1 MSLKKNSKFSI
12 KAKLLSAIIPITSA
26 MIIVLVVIAYN
37 VSASMI
43 KRNAE
48 ELLETSVDKQSS
60 NIEAWMTENLNSF
73 NSAKKAIEAD
83 RQNEKS
89 LQKTVDSYYDFNA
102 NSKNGIYIADQ
113 NGKVIKAKKSD
124 KTISNPLNSTWFK
137 EGLTRVNMAFG
148 DPYTSEDGSKVISA
162 TGMLDDNSKNI
173 RVIAADFSLD
183 RISNIVNSSISM
195 EGAKA
200 FLVNKNTM
208 QIMADRNSSY
218 VSEKIGSSDQ
228 PEIYAQA
235 KKEIKKSNYSTQ
247 TLGENFTAFS
257 QIEGTDWILVSYI
270 PSSIVLADLSKL
282 RIIMA
287 IVSLIAL
294 LIMCIVVERV
304 THVAIK
310 PVKEMTKVI
319 TAMAGGDFTVSVR
332 TNGNDEI
339 AEMGRSVSKFIA
351 YMRQMISSITT
362 ISHTLEKQALDSER
376 VANEMS
382 SASDTQSKSMNE
394 LNMTV
399 DQLAIS
405 VNDIAENASQLAE
418 VVTDTKDNS
427 DHAKNKMND
436 TVEVSNKGREDMK
449 QVVTA
454 LENIQS
460 SVTTLQDSINSV
472 GKASGEIVNIVKI
485 IGEIAHQPNL
495 LSLNA
500 SLEAARAGEA
510 GKGFA
515 VVATEINNL
524 AKSSAESVSQIS
536 ELIDQV
542 NGLVAN
548 TVQQA
553 SSSVKDINSSAVLI
567 NTAVE
572 SFDTI
577 YHNIQETSN
586 VISKVVE
593 EIDSVDQVATNV
605 AAISEEQA
613 ASSGEIHA
621 TSETTLSQAKNISE
635 NSTVLAE
642 ESQHLAA
649 TSEELADQVKHF
661 RV

>member
-60 NIEAWMTENLNSF
+60 NIESWMTENLNSF

-137 EGLTRVNMAFG
+137 EGLTRVNMACG
-148 DPYTSEDGSKVISA
+148 DPYTSEDGSTVISA

-257 QIEGTDWILVSYI
+257 QIEGTDWVLVSYI

-282 RIIMA
+282 RIIM
-287 IVSLIAL
+287 
-294 LIMCIVVERV
+294 
-304 THVAIK
+304 
-310 PVKEMTKVI
+310 
-319 TAMAGGDFTVSVR
+319 AMAGGDFTVSVR

-427 DHAKNKMND
+427 DHARNKMND

-485 IGEIAHQPNL
+485 IGEIAHQTNL

-613 ASSGEIHA
+613 ASSDEIHA

>member
-1 MSLKKNSKFSI
+1 MKKNSKFSI

-60 NIEAWMTENLNSF
+60 NIESWMTENLNSF

-485 IGEIAHQPNL
+485 IGEIAHQTNL

-515 VVATEINNL
+515 VVANQVNVLADQSAQAAKESAALIETSVKAVEKGMVIAGQTAAQLEEVAENSKVITTEVTNIAETLETQTTEI
-524 AKSSAESVSQIS
+524 KQID
-536 ELIDQV
+536 EGIEQINDV
-542 NGLVAN
+542 
-548 TVQQA
+548 VQT
-553 SSSVKDINSSAVLI
+553 NS
-567 NTAVE
+567 
-572 SFDTI
+572 
-577 YHNIQETSN
+577 
-586 VISKVVE
+586 
-593 EIDSVDQVATNV
+593 
-605 AAISEEQA
+605 
-613 ASSGEIHA
+613 
-621 TSETTLSQAKNISE
+621 
-635 NSTVLAE
+635 
-642 ESQHLAA
+642 A
-649 TSEELADQVKHF
+649 TSEECAAASQEMSSEAESLREMIRKFKVAEDKKTV
-661 RV
+661 

>member
-1 MSLKKNSKFSI
+1 MKKNAKFSI

-26 MIIVLVVIAYN
+26 MIIILVIIAYS

-43 KRNAE
+43 KKNAE
-48 ELLETSVDKQSS
+48 SLLETSVAKQSS
-60 NIEAWMTENLNSF
+60 SIEAWMTENINSF
-73 NSAKKAIEAD
+73 GSAKRAIETARPD
-83 RQNEKS
+83 AKT
-89 LQKTVDSYYDFNA
+89 LQKMVNGYYNFNS
-102 NSKNGIYIADQ
+102 NSPNGIYLADQ
-113 NGKVIKAKKSD
+113 KGNIIKAKESTKTFSD
-124 KTISNPLNSTWFK
+124 PSETTWFK
-137 EGLTRVNMAFG
+137 EGLTHVNMAFG
-148 DPYTSEDGSKVISA
+148 EPYTSEDGEKVISA

-173 RVIAADFSLD
+173 RVIAADFTLD
-183 RISNIVNSSISM
+183 RVSTIVNSSISM
-195 EGAKA
+195 DGAKA

-218 VSEKIGSSDQ
+218 VSERVGASDQ

-235 KKEIKKSNYSTQ
+235 KKEIKKSDYSTQ

-257 QIEGTDWILVSYI
+257 KISGTDWILVSYI
-270 PSSIVLADLSKL
+270 PSSVVLSDLSKL

-304 THVAIK
+304 THRTIA

-319 TAMAGGDFTVSVR
+319 TAMASGDFTVSVK
-332 TNGNDEI
+332 TSGNDEI
-339 AEMGRSVSKFIA
+339 AEMGRSVEKFIA
-351 YMRQMISSITT
+351 YMRQMISSITS
-362 ISHTLEKQALDSER
+362 ISHNLEEQALSSER
-376 VANEMS
+376 VANEMND
-382 SASDTQSKSMNE
+382 ASDTQSKSMNE

-418 VVTDTKDNS
+418 VVNDTKDNS
-427 DHAKNKMND
+427 DHARSKMND
-436 TVEVSNKGREDMK
+436 TVEVSNQGREDMK

-454 LENIQS
+454 LENIQN
-460 SVTTLQDSINSV
+460 SVTTLQNSINSV

-485 IGEIAHQPNL
+485 IGEIAHQTNL

-553 SSSVKDINSSAVLI
+553 SSSVKDINSSAGLI

-613 ASSGEIHA
+613 ASSDEIHA
-621 TSETTLSQAKNISE
+621 TSETTLAQAQNISE
-635 NSTVLAE
+635 NSTTLAE
-642 ESQHLAA
+642 ESKHLAA

-661 RV
+661 KI

>member
-60 NIEAWMTENLNSF
+60 NIESWMTENLNSF

-310 PVKEMTKVI
+310 PSRK
-319 TAMAGGDFTVSVR
+319 
-332 TNGNDEI
+332 
-339 AEMGRSVSKFIA
+339 
-351 YMRQMISSITT
+351 
-362 ISHTLEKQALDSER
+362 
-376 VANEMS
+376 
-382 SASDTQSKSMNE
+382 
-394 LNMTV
+394 
-399 DQLAIS
+399 
-405 VNDIAENASQLAE
+405 
-418 VVTDTKDNS
+418 
-427 DHAKNKMND
+427 
-436 TVEVSNKGREDMK
+436 
-449 QVVTA
+449 
-454 LENIQS
+454 
-460 SVTTLQDSINSV
+460 
-472 GKASGEIVNIVKI
+472 
-485 IGEIAHQPNL
+485 
-495 LSLNA
+495 
-500 SLEAARAGEA
+500 
-510 GKGFA
+510 
-515 VVATEINNL
+515 
-524 AKSSAESVSQIS
+524 
-536 ELIDQV
+536 
-542 NGLVAN
+542 
-548 TVQQA
+548 
-553 SSSVKDINSSAVLI
+553 
-567 NTAVE
+567 
-572 SFDTI
+572 
-577 YHNIQETSN
+577 
-586 VISKVVE
+586 
-593 EIDSVDQVATNV
+593 
-605 AAISEEQA
+605 
-613 ASSGEIHA
+613 
-621 TSETTLSQAKNISE
+621 
-635 NSTVLAE
+635 
-642 ESQHLAA
+642 
-649 TSEELADQVKHF
+649 
-661 RV
+661 